1 MYLTNKRKTL
11 VAAATTAA
19 ASLLLATSQ
28 PSGAAGRPVDDLT
41 GEEQIAASATAVAMA
56 AGPAFVKAHPSADG
70 SLHAKV
76 GPSSISLPGDGGGSV
91 QVDGIGIGIPGEGD
105 LKAVPAEDGT
115 VIYSAPGGKVDAAVQ
130 VVADGV
136 RMLTVAKDATAPSEY
151 RYPLSLPAGS
161 TLAATED
168 GSILV
173 RDAKRDLIA
182 NIDAAWAKDST
193 GAPVP
198 TAYRIEG
205 TTIVQTIRTTP
216 NTVFPVVADPV
227 WIPVFLLIARIILAQ
242 GIKSFSRH
250 ALSRMAQ
257 RGISRQ
263 MVENAVKHG
272 RRSSGGSADTV
283 KFTHGKIWVVVNK
296 AGNVV
301 SVGWK

>member
-1 MYLTNKRKTL
+1 LYLTNKRKTL

-70 SLHAKV
+70 SLQAKV
-76 GPSSISLPGDGGGSV
+76 GPSSISLPGDG
-91 QVDGIGIGIPGEGD
+91 
-105 LKAVPAEDGT
+105 GT